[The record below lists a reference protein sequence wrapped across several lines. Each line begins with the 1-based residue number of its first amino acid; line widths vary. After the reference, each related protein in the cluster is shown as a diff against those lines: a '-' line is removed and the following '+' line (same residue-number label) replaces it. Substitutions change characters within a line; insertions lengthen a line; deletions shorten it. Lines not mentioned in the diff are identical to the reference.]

1 MNPIPFAIIGG
12 GWRAEFY
19 LRIARALPECFTVTG
34 IYVRDAAKRATL
46 QHTWNIPAA
55 DSIGALRRT
64 LQKPRFIV
72 ISVPSAVAC
81 EYLGACAELKIPALG
96 ETPPAPTLGGL
107 LRLHTTLTAK
117 GARVQIAEQYAFQP
131 HHAAL
136 LAIAHS
142 GRLGNISQV
151 QASVAHGC
159 HAMHIMRRFLGA
171 GFQNVTVEARARTAP
186 LVEGPGRDG
195 PPARERIVQDEQT
208 FARFDFENGRLGLH
222 DFTYAQY
229 FSWIRANRIL
239 VRGERGELDADN
251 ARWLLSHDAPI
262 SAPIVRHDAGQR
274 TNLEGFYH
282 KGYTL
287 GAEWIYRNPLAPG
300 RLADDE
306 IAIATCLL
314 RMSEYADD
322 GDSFYDLR
330 EASQDQYLSL
340 LMDEAVKT
348 GQPAKSVTQPWAK

>member
-12 GWRAEFY
+12 GWRAMFY
-19 LRIARALPECFTVTG
+19 LRIARALPERFTVTG
-34 IYVRDAAKRATL
+34 IYARDAAKRTAL
-46 QHTWNIPAA
+46 QHTWNIPAV
-55 DSIGALRRT
+55 DSIDALTRT
-64 LQKPRFIV
+64 PQKPRFIV
-72 ISVPSAVAC
+72 ISVPSAIAR
-81 EYLGACAELKIPALG
+81 EYLCACAGLKIPALC
-96 ETPPAPTLGGL
+96 ETPPAPAPDGL
-107 LRLHTTLTAK
+107 LRLHTMLTAK
-117 GARVQIAEQYAFQP
+117 GARVQIAEQYTFQP

-136 LAIAHS
+136 LAIARS

-151 QASVAHGC
+151 QTSVAHGC

-171 GFQNVTVEARARTAP
+171 GFQNVTIEARAHTAP

-195 PPARERIVQDEQT
+195 PPARERIVQDEQI
-208 FARFDFENGRLGLH
+208 FARFEFENGRLGLH
-222 DFTYAQY
+222 DFTCAQY

-239 VRGERGELDADN
+239 VRGERGELDAGT
-251 ARWLLSHDAPI
+251 ARWLLSHDTPV
-262 SAPIVRHDAGQR
+262 SAAILRHDAGQQ

-314 RMSEYADD
+314 RMSEYADN
-322 GDSFYDLR
+322 GVSFYDLR

-348 GQPAKSVTQPWAK
+348 GRPVKSVTQPWAK